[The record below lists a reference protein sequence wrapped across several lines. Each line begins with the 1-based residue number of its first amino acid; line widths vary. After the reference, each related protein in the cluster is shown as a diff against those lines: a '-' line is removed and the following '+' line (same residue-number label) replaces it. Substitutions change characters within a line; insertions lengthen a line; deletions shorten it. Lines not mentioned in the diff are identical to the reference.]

1 MIYRAIA
8 QIESSGMTAVI
19 ANRLEDLDDA
29 TKPRGYLVDSL
40 GAHFVLQNSADLHDA
55 IITLV
60 ERGSEA

>member
-1 MIYRAIA
+1 
-8 QIESSGMTAVI
+8 MTAVI